1 MRGATLFSGIGAP
14 EIAAPEIE
22 WVWRAEIDAFPSAV
36 MAHHHGTPNL
46 GDVSADDFIERAKQ
60 HGPIDIL
67 VAGSPCQSFSVA
79 GKRLGLDDPRG
90 NLALVTLGICQQLRP
105 RWLVFENVPGLLTSG
120 GGDDFAAFLDQMEEC
135 GYSGAW
141 RVLDAQYAGVA
152 QRRRRVFAVGHLGED
167 WRPPAAVLFEPAGL
181 CGDTPPSRQAREEI
195 AGAARP
201 SAAPDSR
208 WPAKTA
214 CTLNTKFGDKMGLED
229 QHINGDA
236 PLFVPMLSS
245 GQANATVTTDGTS
258 PTLTCLNDQP
268 VVASPIAFSSKDDGG
283 DATYNLSPTLRAGGH
298 DQSSPNGGVPPAV
311 AGSHWDDASNPHPTL
326 TQTHNTGGI
335 GASNQEIFS
344 QRGGGLAPHL
354 TVRRLTPRECERL
367 QGFPDDFT
375 LIPYRHGK
383 PAADGPRYK
392 ALGNSMAVP
401 VIGWV
406 LDRVQMFDK
415 LSTQKNRR
423 SGLVQKIH

>member
-14 EIAAPEIE
+14 EIAAPDID
-22 WVWRAEIDAFPSAV
+22 WVWHAEIDAFPSAV

-60 HGPIDIL
+60 LGPIDVL

-90 NLALVTLGICQQLRP
+90 NLALVTLRICQQLRP
-105 RWLVFENVPGLLTSG
+105 RWLVLENVPGLLTSG
-120 GGDDFAAFLDQMEEC
+120 KGDDFAAFLDQMEEC

-141 RVLDAQYAGVA
+141 RILDAQYAGVA
-152 QRRRRVFAVGHLGED
+152 QRRRRVFVIGHVGDD
-167 WRPPAAVLFEPAGL
+167 WRPPAAVLFEPAGM
-181 CGDTPPSRQAREEI
+181 CGDSPPSRQAREET
-195 AGAARP
+195 AGAAKP
-201 SAAPDSR
+201 SAAPNSR
-208 WPAKTA
+208 WRAKTA

-258 PTLTCLNDQP
+258 PTLTCLHDRP
-268 VVASPIAFSSKDDGG
+268 VVAFDTYNQETSGNVLKTLLAREDRDAASCIAFGAKNTASQGISASADI
-283 DATYNLSPTLRAGGH
+283 TPTV
-298 DQSSPNGGVPPAV
+298 STTKVPAV
-311 AGSHWDDASNPHPTL
+311 AGSHWDDASN
-326 TQTHNTGGI
+326 
-335 GASNQEIFS
+335 
-344 QRGGGLAPHL
+344 PHL

-406 LDRVQMFDK
+406 LDRVQTFDE
-415 LSTQKNRR
+415 LPTQKNRR
-423 SGLVQKIH
+423 NGSVQKLS